1 MRANTQFNSS
11 SLRHGIINSKKQ
23 ISWWHGQDGKI
34 NLALR
39 VGDILPGGGLEL
51 WVCSWPCCLIRLQ
64 NPASKTLSEVICLL
78 GAMP

>member
-1 MRANTQFNSS
+1 MRANIQFNSS

-23 ISWWHGQDGKI
+23 ISWWHCQDGKI

-51 WVCSWPCCLIRLQ
+51 WV
-64 NPASKTLSEVICLL
+64 
-78 GAMP
+78 